1 MAIDLSQIPGASGVY
16 LMKDESDN
24 VIYVGKARS
33 LKKRVRQ
40 YFQNQKH
47 LSPKTRTLVRHIA
60 DLEYIITNS
69 EVDALVLEANLIK
82 KHKPR
87 YNVRL
92 RDDKRYP
99 SLKVTVNSRFPRIYL
114 TRRRLMD
121 GALYFGPY
129 TSVKPI
135 RRTLDIISRIF
146 GIRQC
151 RKPINGKASRPC
163 LNFHIKRCPGPCIGA
178 VSEEEYNREVMRAV
192 RFLEG
197 DTARLLKELE
207 QKMAEFAQAQE
218 YEAAAMVRD
227 NIEAIKSL
235 SSQQTA
241 TAGADDR
248 DVIAAAADENTVYVQ
263 LFYIRNGSLMGRAD
277 FALTRG
283 TAEIPEALSEFIK
296 QYYQDSPVPP
306 EIAVQYDI
314 PEKELIMQWLA
325 SKSGRHVRIHVPMK
339 GDKRKFLD
347 MAARNAEMSMKQAQ
361 LKGKPH
367 ETALEALTQLKDVL
381 SLGTL
386 PHHIEAFDISNI
398 SGTDAVGSMVVF
410 ENGLPVNS
418 EYRQFNIKTV
428 TGMDDFAMIAEVVS
442 RRYARLVREQEPM
455 PDLILIDGGPGQV
468 SAAQRSLKEL
478 ALDIPLIGLEKRYEH
493 IITPKKGVGQVII
506 LPRTSGAL
514 KLLMQARDEAHRFA
528 VASHRRK
535 RTARLTHSE
544 LDAIHGIGTLKKRAL
559 IDHFGS
565 VDRVGNASVE
575 ELMQVKGISKHLAG
589 RIAEH
594 LKKINGF

>member
-1 MAIDLSQIPGASGVY
+1 MAIDLSRIPDAPGVY
-16 LMKDESDN
+16 LMKDGSDN

-33 LKKRVRQ
+33 LTKRVRQ
-40 YFQNQKH
+40 YFQTQKY
-47 LSPKTRTLVRHIA
+47 LSPKTRVLVAHIA
-60 DLEYIITNS
+60 DLEYIITDS

-87 YNVRL
+87 YNVQL

-99 SLKVTVNSRFPRIYL
+99 YLKVTVNSRFPRIYL

-178 VSEEEYNREVMRAV
+178 VSEEEYRKEVMRAV

-197 DTARLLKELE
+197 DTAGLLKELD
-207 QKMAEFAQAQE
+207 QKMADLAQAQE

-227 NIEAIKSL
+227 NIEAIRSL

-241 TAGADDR
+241 TAGTDDR

-263 LFYIRNGSLMGRAD
+263 LFYIRDGSLMGRAD

-283 TAEIPEALSEFIK
+283 GAEIPEALSEFIK

-306 EIAVQYDI
+306 EIAVQYEV

-325 SKSGRHVRIHVPMK
+325 QKSGRHVRVHVPMR
-339 GDKRKFLD
+339 GDKRRFLD
-347 MAARNAEMSMKQAQ
+347 MAAKNAEMSMKQAQ

-367 ETALEALTQLKDVL
+367 DTALEALTQLKEVL

-398 SGTDAVGSMVVF
+398 SGTDAVGSVVVF
-410 ENGLPVNS
+410 ENGLPLNS

-442 RRYARLVREQEPM
+442 RRYTRLVREQEPI

-478 ALDIPLIGLEKRYEH
+478 ALDIPLIGLAKRYEH
-493 IITPKKGVGQVII
+493 IITPKKGAGQVII

-514 KLLMQARDEAHRFA
+514 KLLMQVRDEAHRFA

-544 LDAIHGIGTLKKRAL
+544 LDAIPGIGTLKKRAL
-559 IDHFGS
+559 LEHFGS

-589 RIAEH
+589 RITEH
-594 LKKINGF
+594 FKKTNGF